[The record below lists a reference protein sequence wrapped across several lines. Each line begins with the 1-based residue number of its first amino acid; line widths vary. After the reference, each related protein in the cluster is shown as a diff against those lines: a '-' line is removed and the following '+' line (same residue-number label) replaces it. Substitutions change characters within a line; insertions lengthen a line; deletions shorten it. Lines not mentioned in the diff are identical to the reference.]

1 MAERRDH
8 APGVIDLGRVD
19 LGRDDADLGAAVGQ
33 HLAPGVDD
41 QGMTEGLASLGML
54 AALGGGADVTAVL
67 DRPGAQKDVPVGLA
81 GDAGEGRGH
90 RQEPGPRLGEDAV
103 KGGETQI
110 VANRH
115 AEHPPRGR
123 GDDGASTRLEDRRFA
138 VGFAARQIDV
148 EHMDLV
154 VPGDD
159 GAARIEEIGP
169 VGDLPGGELHR

>member
-19 LGRDDADLGAAVGQ
+19 LGHDDADLGAAVGH
-33 HLAPGVDD
+33 HLAPGIDD
-41 QGMTEGLASLGML
+41 QGMAEGLASLGML
-54 AALGGGADVTAVL
+54 AALRRRDDVTAVL
-67 DRPGAQKDVPVGLA
+67 DRPGAQKRVPVGFA

-90 RQEPGPRLGEDAV
+90 RQEPGPRLGERTV

-110 VANRH
+110 IANRH

-123 GDDGASTRLEDRRFA
+123 GHDGASARLEDRRFA
-138 VGFAARQIDV
+138 VRFAARKIDV

-159 GAARIEEIGP
+159 GAVGIEEIGP
-169 VGDLPGGELHR
+169 VGDLLAGELHR